1 MVHRE
6 PQRMS
11 IFSDIAERVRALL
24 FVAREE
30 RELDEE
36 LRTHI
41 EMEAEYRRQGGA
53 TPASALREST
63 MALGGLE
70 RTKEDVRDARG
81 TRGLHDIWRDVGF
94 AIRTLRNNPGFTLV
108 TLATLAVGIGST
120 TAVYSAVD
128 AVLVQPLPYSEPGQ
142 LVRLYQHRDDR
153 PAERGVVSP
162 VYFVEFRQRTSALA
176 HSAAVNL
183 YSESGADIGSAD
195 RVRRIRT
202 LATTVDYFDVV
213 RVHPAL
219 GRGFVADEEMIGAD
233 KVVLSDAL
241 WKEQMNG
248 DPNAVGR
255 TMMLNG
261 RATTVIGVMPP
272 GYEDPIAGKV
282 DALVPLDL
290 TPARDPSNSGNF
302 YLTMISRLRPGTS
315 IERAQ
320 AEINA
325 VNLDLGQKYDAK
337 RMRATLYSLKE
348 TVIGTSNRAL
358 TIMLGA
364 VILVLV
370 LVCVNVANLMLV
382 RGSDRAHELAV
393 RTALGAE
400 RWRLVRQMLIESLT
414 LAIAGA
420 IGGLVVA
427 RLAMSAIVA
436 LGANTI
442 PRLNTLTLAPRL
454 LAFSFAVAT
463 LSAVAFGLA
472 PAVRASRT
480 RPTDAMRNQG
490 RASTGGV
497 ANVRLREWLVISQV
511 ALAFMLMVG
520 SGLLISSLSRLQQ
533 VDLGI
538 KSANVLT
545 FELNLPESRYD
556 STARALAYER
566 VARELA
572 ALPGVRAAG
581 GVTRLPAT
589 GQFNSWFARPMSGPL
604 NGNEEAGVGNENR
617 VIAGNYFAA
626 AGIPIVRGRA
636 FDERDAP
643 GGPPTAIITQSLADK
658 IFPGTDAIGQVLR
671 TGGRRATVV
680 GVVGETAVN
689 NEGAKAVFVY
699 HPHAQFASDRN
710 WTLVQLVAFDG
721 STDVMQSAVRS
732 AIARIDPLLVVH
744 RPMLLE
750 EAIGRG
756 AAQRV
761 FTLRMLGA
769 FAAIA
774 LVLSAL
780 GIFGVLSYVVRMRKR
795 EFGIRMAL
803 GAQPSSIRVMVLR
816 RGLIV
821 GGVGIVFGVL
831 SAAALSQFMRSML
844 FEVSPLNPFV
854 FAVSGVFMVAVAL
867 LSAYLPA
874 RNATTA
880 SAASVL
886 Q

>member
-6 PQRMS
+6 PQHMS
-11 IFSDIAERVRALL
+11 LLSDIVERVRSLL
-24 FVAREE
+24 FVTREE

-36 LRTHI
+36 LRTHL
-41 EMEAEYRRQGGA
+41 EMEAAYRRQLGA
-53 TPASALREST
+53 SPDSANREST

-81 TRGLHDIWRDVGF
+81 TRGLHDSWRDVGF
-94 AIRTLRNNPGFTLV
+94 AIRTLRKNPGFTLV
-108 TLATLAVGIGST
+108 TLVTLAVGIGST

-142 LVRLYQHRDDR
+142 LVRLYQHREDR

-162 VYFVEFRQRTSALA
+162 VYFAEFRQRTSALA
-176 HSAAVNL
+176 SSAAMNL
-183 YSESGADIGSAD
+183 YGESGADIGSGD

-219 GRGFVADEEMIGAD
+219 GRGFVAEEEVGAD
-233 KVVLSDAL
+233 RVVLSNEL
-241 WKEQMNG
+241 WKEQMNS
-248 DPNAVGR
+248 DPDAVGK
-255 TMMLNG
+255 TMILNG
-261 RATTVIGVMPP
+261 RASTIIGVMPP
-272 GYEDPIAGKV
+272 GFQDPIVGKV
-282 DALVPLDL
+282 DALVPLNL
-290 TPARDPSNSGNF
+290 TPARDASNAGNF
-302 YLTMISRLRPGTS
+302 YLTMIARLRPGTS

-325 VNLDLGQKYDAK
+325 VNLDLGQKYDTR
-337 RMRATLYSLKE
+337 RMRAKLFSLKE

-364 VILVLV
+364 VVLVLV

-427 RLAMSAIVA
+427 RVAMSAIVT

-442 PRLNTLTLAPRL
+442 PRLSTLTLQPRL
-454 LAFSFAVAT
+454 LLFSFAVAT

-480 RPTDAMRNQG
+480 QPTDAMRNQG

-520 SGLLISSLSRLQQ
+520 SGLLISSLKRLQQ
-533 VDLGI
+533 VNLGI
-538 KSANVLT
+538 KPANVLT

-556 STARALAYER
+556 STARALTYER
-566 VARELA
+566 VAHELA
-572 ALPGVRAAG
+572 LLPGVRATG
-581 GVTRLPAT
+581 GVTKLPAT
-589 GQFNSWFARPMSGPL
+589 GHFNSWYSRPQSGPL
-604 NGNEEAGVGNENR
+604 KGNDDAGVGDENR

-626 AGIPIVRGRA
+626 VGIPIVRGRG
-636 FDERDAP
+636 FDARDVP
-643 GGPPTAIITQSLADK
+643 GALPAAIITQSLADK
-658 IFPGTDAIGQVLR
+658 IFPGVDAIGQVLQ

-680 GVVGETAVN
+680 GIVGETSVN
-689 NEGAKAVFVY
+689 NEGAKGVFVY
-699 HPHAQFASDRN
+699 HPHPQFAFDRN
-710 WTLVQLVAFDG
+710 WALAQVVAFDG
-721 STDVMQSAVRS
+721 PHEAIQSSVR
-732 AIARIDPLLVVH
+732 ATLARIDPLLVMH
-744 RPMLLE
+744 RPMMLE

-761 FTLRMLGA
+761 FTLRMLSA
-769 FAAIA
+769 FATIA

-795 EFGIRMAL
+795 EFSIRLAL

-821 GGVGIVFGVL
+821 GGVGITLGIL

-844 FEVSPLNPFV
+844 FEVSPLNPAV
-854 FAVSGVFMVAVAL
+854 FAGAGAFMVAVAL

-874 RNATTA
+874 RDATTA
-880 SAASVL
+880 SATSVL